1 MITITFAEDFDRPEH
16 TAKQL
21 AEWYNAN
28 CSEMDKSM
36 PHNGLR
42 TKALTINACKRL
54 MKAIDDQME
63 MEEETKDMSDEEF
76 KALMMGGIVAEDDE
90 PKAKKSERD
99 ENVRRASNSDGIS
112 ASWRDESIKKA
123 RTTRNKVQVEWKGGK
138 EVFRSAG
145 AAFAALGLPNSKCIR
160 FRLKLKASGAETF
173 EHNGDKYNF
182 TLVRGMSDGPYNSHE

>member
-28 CSEMDKSM
+28 CSELDKTM

-42 TKALTINACKRL
+42 TKVLTINACKRL
-54 MKAIDDQME
+54 MKAIDDQIE
-63 MEEETKDMSDEEF
+63 MEEETEGMTDEEF
-76 KALMMGGIVAEDDE
+76 KAWVLGGAVAEEDE
-90 PKAKKSERD
+90 PKAKKSDRD

-123 RTTRNKVQVEWKGGK
+123 RTTRNKVQVEYKGEK
-138 EVFRSAG
+138 TIHRSAG
-145 AAFAALGLPNSKCIR
+145 AAFLSLGLPDSKCIR
-160 FRLKLKASGAETF
+160 FRLKLKASGCETF
-173 EHNGDKYNF
+173 EHNGEKYVF
-182 TLVRGMSDGPYNSHE
+182 TLVSGEE

>member
-16 TAKQL
+16 TARQL

-36 PHNGLR
+36 PITGLR

-54 MKAIDDQME
+54 MKAIDSQIE
-63 MEEETKDMSDEEF
+63 MEEETADMTDEEF
-76 KALMMGGIVAEDDE
+76 KAWVMGGIVAEEDE
-90 PKAKKSERD
+90 PKSKVKPERD
-99 ENVRRASNSDGIS
+99 PNERRASNSDGIS

-145 AAFAALGLPNSKCIR
+145 AAFAALGLPDSKCIR
-160 FRLKLKASGAETF
+160 FRLKLKASGMEVFEHDGEKYTF
-173 EHNGDKYNF
+173 EIVEG
-182 TLVRGMSDGPYNSHE
+182 